1 VAPPTS
7 VGVATPSSTP
17 VVRVRRSHAPWT
29 EALDRLI
36 GAADVTVAVGVGR
49 TIVYAHRGTDP
60 RIPASN
66 EKLLTSMAALAAFG
80 PSHRFPTVAASVRP
94 MRGGVVR
101 GDLWLVGSGDPELT
115 GARLAILATALH
127 DAGLREVRGS
137 VIGDTATFDRGW
149 WASGWQRN
157 LSRSYVTRPT
167 ALAFDGNAVPKPER
181 AAAVSL
187 TASLKAAGVTVNGEP
202 GAHPAPGD
210 LRTIAS
216 VRSAPLGAILARQ
229 NHGSINFD
237 AEMLTKALGFR
248 ASGRGASTAEG
259 AAAIDA
265 WVERHGVRAHVFDGS
280 GLSHRD
286 RVSADG
292 MVSLLLQA
300 ARAPWGGILERSL
313 PTGGEGTLAGRL
325 AGVPVRAKTGT
336 LFVTPVSALSGYV
349 RSADGAEVAFSVLS
363 RDMDPSAA
371 VALEDAIVR
380 LLASSRLRAR

>member
-1 VAPPTS
+1 M
-7 VGVATPSSTP
+7 
-17 VVRVRRSHAPWT
+17 
-29 EALDRLI
+29 
-36 GAADVTVAVGVGR
+36 
-49 TIVYAHRGTDP
+49 YAHRGSEP

-80 PSHRFPTVAASVRP
+80 PSHRFPTVAASTGP

-115 GARLAILATALH
+115 GARLVTLATALRN
-127 DAGLREVRGS
+127 AGLREVRGS

-149 WASGWQRN
+149 WARGWQRN
-157 LSRSYVTRPT
+157 LSRFYVTRPT

-181 AAAVSL
+181 AAAASL
-187 TASLKAAGVTVNGEP
+187 TASLRADGVTVTGEP

-210 LRTIAS
+210 LRTIAA
-216 VRSAPLGAILARQ
+216 VRSAPLGSILARQ

-248 ASGRGASTAEG
+248 AGRGASTAEG
-259 AAAIDA
+259 AAAIQA
-265 WVERHGVRAHVFDGS
+265 WVQRHGVRAHVFDGS

-292 MVSLLLQA
+292 MVSLLLRA
-300 ARAPWGGILERSL
+300 AHAPWGGVLERSL

-325 AGVPVRAKTGT
+325 VGVPVRAKTGT

-363 RDMDPSAA
+363 RDMDPSTA

-380 LLASSRLRAR
+380 LLASSRLRA